1 MIVRQ
6 GCSSDH
12 KRIVYASGCQDE
24 KEEKRKQDQPLLQA
38 LWLEKIKIK
47 IREDDDVDKS
57 RSGAQTRERDAT
69 RCYVSGKIKRVTED
83 TRGGGGKGEQIKKTL
98 SQDREKSE
106 GVRECLSTSA
116 RVALVRPLPLAPSV
130 ALCPIVLVQA
140 I

>member
-1 MIVRQ
+1 MAGEIQ
-6 GCSSDH
+6 
-12 KRIVYASGCQDE
+12 K
-24 KEEKRKQDQPLLQA
+24 KK
-38 LWLEKIKIK
+38 
-47 IREDDDVDKS
+47 REDDDVDKG
-57 RSGAQTRERDAT
+57 RSGARTRARDAT

-83 TRGGGGKGEQIKKTL
+83 TRGGGKGEQIKKTL